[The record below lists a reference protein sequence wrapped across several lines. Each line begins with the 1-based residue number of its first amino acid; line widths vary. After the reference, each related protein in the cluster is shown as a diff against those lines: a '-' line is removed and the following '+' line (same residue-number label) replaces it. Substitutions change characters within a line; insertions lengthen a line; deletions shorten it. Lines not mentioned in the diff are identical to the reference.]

1 MSSFPHTEMAQEQG
15 FISLTQ
21 CVTFD
26 GCYQFSPKHSEIN
39 ANAQVSK
46 FLRGLKE
53 ISTGESLC
61 K

>member
-1 MSSFPHTEMAQEQG
+1 MAQEQG